1 MKAHP
6 VGSLLTDREL
16 LTAAPHTNVLFA
28 ARAMA
33 DAHVGSILIL
43 DGDKLVGIFTER
55 DLLVRV
61 VAADL
66 NPRNTQL
73 AVVMTADP
81 VVIESGKPL
90 FDAIR
95 LMDENGFR
103 HLPVIDKGE
112 LIGLVSIGDVV
123 KSKSTLHDVEIQYL
137 NDYIEGKY
145 PG

>member
-16 LTAAPHTNVLFA
+16 LTATPHTNVLLA

-43 DGDKLVGIFTER
+43 DGERLVGIFTER

-61 VAADL
+61 VAAGLD
-66 NPRNTQL
+66 PHNTKL
-73 AVVMTADP
+73 SVVMTADP
-81 VVIESGKPL
+81 VVIESGQPL

-103 HLPVIDKGE
+103 HLPVIDGDQIVGVIAQRDMPVADLAAIQPE
-112 LIGLVSIGDVV
+112 LEDRHRLA
-123 KSKSTLHDVEIQYL
+123 ERMW
-137 NDYIEGKY
+137 
-145 PG
+145 